1 MSASSKQIKTLL
13 PFTNP
18 VALFLLE
25 TIFEKKAV
33 ENVLDT
39 IWYCY
44 RV

>member
-18 VALFLLE
+18 VALFLFE

-33 ENVLDT
+33 ENVPDT
-39 IWYCY
+39 IWYYY